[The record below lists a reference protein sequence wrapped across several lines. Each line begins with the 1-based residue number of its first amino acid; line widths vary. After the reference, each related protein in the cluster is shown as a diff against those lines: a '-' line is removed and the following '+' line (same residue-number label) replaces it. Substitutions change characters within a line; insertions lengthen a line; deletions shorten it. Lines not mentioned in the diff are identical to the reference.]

1 MIQTSLPFGV
11 EEGNSRS
18 RNRWRIV
25 NQHFINRPH
34 YDNFIYK
41 YIFDKI
47 YLYISSQLFR
57 SDRPKPKFELASDRI
72 VYIVFIPIRHFCGE
86 NRNFYTLSNMV
97 FEEYA
102 GKQLRLEKLINIS
115 ELQPTF
121 QLFHA
126 HSTINI

>member
-18 RNRWRIV
+18 RNRRRIV

-57 SDRPKPKFELASDRI
+57 SNRPKPKF
-72 VYIVFIPIRHFCGE
+72 
-86 NRNFYTLSNMV
+86 
-97 FEEYA
+97 
-102 GKQLRLEKLINIS
+102 
-115 ELQPTF
+115 
-121 QLFHA
+121 
-126 HSTINI
+126 